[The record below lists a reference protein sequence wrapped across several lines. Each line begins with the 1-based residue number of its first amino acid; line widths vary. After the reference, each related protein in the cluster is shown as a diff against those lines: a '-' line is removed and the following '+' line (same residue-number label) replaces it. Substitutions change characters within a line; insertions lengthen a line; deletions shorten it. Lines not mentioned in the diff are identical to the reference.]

1 MSFEGVIQS
10 GKVYLQ
16 KGRLRHRVQIVQPTL
31 SQDTTGGWNINS
43 NDLILTTW
51 ASIEALTASEKFA
64 AKQFAS
70 QVSHRV
76 IIRNPRSAVPQGISA
91 KMQVWY
97 NGRQFQIEGVL
108 NPDERPDAL
117 VLVCMELNDS
127 VEQSSGSPAESSL

>member
-31 SQDTTGGWNINS
+31 SQDSTGGWNISAN
-43 NDLILTTW
+43 NVILTTW
-51 ASIEALTASEKFA
+51 ASIEALTVSEKFA

-76 IIRNPRSAVPQGISA
+76 IIRNPRSAAPQGITA

-97 NGRQFQIEGVL
+97 NGRQFQVEGVL

-117 VLVCMELNDS
+117 VLICMELNDS
-127 VEQSSGSPAESSL
+127 AEQSSASPSESTI